1 MLCDDDD
8 DEMQSFTIL
17 KHKNQE
23 NEKEN
28 VPPPAVGL
36 LPRSRRVLSVPSDKG
51 PSLRQLNSKSQELQ
65 LPLLR
70 QNGDDRDESAADEEE
85 EEEEKEIFLH

>member
-1 MLCDDDD
+1 M
-8 DEMQSFTIL
+8 
-17 KHKNQE
+17 
-23 NEKEN
+23 
-28 VPPPAVGL
+28 PPPAVGL
-36 LPRSRRVLSVPSDKG
+36 LLCSCSVLSVPSDKG

-70 QNGDDRDESAADEEE
+70 QHGDDRDESGADDDE